1 MNKFILQQVS
11 IVGVVLVVSFGV
23 VLEAKGEQS
32 GSSPESGADSRIKA
46 VYDSVA
52 GLSHGS
58 EAAGAWGDWGA
69 WWNRIRS
76 AAEWVPAGNATV
88 AQVLNGTT
96 FYKDSRSKLT
106 GTMTDRDGDN
116 ASSAQAAAAS
126 VNYFTALTGFYDA
139 DDRVSATDAQV
150 AALDSDIATGN
161 IKSGVDIFGVSGNS
175 NVVDTTSGDAV
186 AGDLT
191 SGKVAWVDGS
201 EVTGSAAAI
210 DYSQQS
216 LMEYDDYEDP
226 DSTSE
231 ELIWTNPATNVY
243 QDGRTGLFWSNS
255 LGTYTNIFPDQD
267 HSTCDFFSTTP
278 RGSYDGSD
286 ADCGNAINACGTLSL
301 DANGGGAETDW
312 YLPSQKE
319 FQQAYIDGIYNQDAT
334 WATTG
339 YFWSSTEQSGNSA
352 NAWRVTLYNGY
363 TITNIKTNGTN
374 VRCVRRD

>member
-1 MNKFILQQVS
+1 
-11 IVGVVLVVSFGV
+11 LVVSLGL
-23 VLEAKGEQS
+23 VLEVKAEQS

-52 GLSHGS
+52 ALSHGS
-58 EAAGAWGDWGA
+58 EAAGAWGNWGA

-88 AQVLNGTT
+88 AQVLSGTT
-96 FYKDSRSKLT
+96 FYKDSRSELT
-106 GTMTDRDGDN
+106 GTMTDREGDS

-126 VNYFTALTGFYDA
+126 VNYFTALTGFFDGN
-139 DDRVSATDAQV
+139 DRVSATDAEV

-161 IKSGVDIFGVSGNS
+161 IKSGVSIFGVSGNS

-186 AGDLT
+186 AGDLA
-191 SGKVAWVDGS
+191 SGKLAWVDGS
-201 EVTGSAAAI
+201 EITGSAAAGI

-216 LMEYDDYEDP
+216 LVAYDDYEDP
-226 DSTSE
+226 DNTSE
-231 ELIWTNPATNVY
+231 EATWTNPATNVY

-255 LGTYTNIFPDQD
+255 LGSYTNIFPNQD

-278 RGSYDGSD
+278 RGIYAGAD

-319 FQQAYIDGIYNQDAT
+319 LLQAYIDGIYNQDAS
-334 WATTG
+334 WVTTG
-339 YFWSSTEQSGNSA
+339 SFWSSTEISNSSA
-352 NAWRVTLYNGY
+352 RAWFVYLYRGLTYYGDKPNS
-363 TITNIKTNGTN
+363 ND